1 MHKVCIIGGPLV
13 SIIALSAVHP
23 IVVEMFP
30 PGTSWRIDWQTNISS
45 TSLKQANKFPFFSPA
60 QKETITDGCG
70 GLIRVFRVKLESFTL
85 MNCFVFYT
93 WQVSRSSAHTYTLYT
108 HTHNYFHLQ
117 VSSGVDN
124 LELLRM
130 ALNLTHQI
138 EYFAD
143 LLELFHIFR
152 VSRKGLGWRGDP
164 LKKTTWKGIRWT
176 VCLSHSEGTNQ
187 NFHYQVQWAAYKAM
201 LWAALSS
208 VAPVTSVKCRS
219 SNRYLSPPYGELW
232 YVAVFNLNID

>member
-1 MHKVCIIGGPLV
+1 MSVLKIVEIHLVVFEIHYLKSQILVLEENKWRQQSSHAQVCIIGGPLV
-13 SIIALSAVHP
+13 SVIALSAVHP

-30 PGTSWRIDWQTNISS
+30 PGIGWRIDWQTNISS

-93 WQVSRSSAHTYTLYT
+93 WQVSWSHTYTL

-124 LELLRM
+124 LEVLTM
-130 ALNLTHQI
+130 ALNLTHQM
-138 EYFAD
+138 EYFTD
-143 LLELFHIFR
+143 
-152 VSRKGLGWRGDP
+152 
-164 LKKTTWKGIRWT
+164 
-176 VCLSHSEGTNQ
+176 
-187 NFHYQVQWAAYKAM
+187 
-201 LWAALSS
+201 
-208 VAPVTSVKCRS
+208 
-219 SNRYLSPPYGELW
+219 LW
-232 YVAVFNLNID
+232 YSGSLGKG